1 MPVNTMVKLSNHG
14 VTSMITVEQ
23 SAKDKITDLYIDEND
38 LKIIGLR
45 IFVQGGGC
53 SGFQYGFTWDREK
66 QDDDFSFSVNERINI
81 LIDAMSMQYLTG
93 ATLKF
98 KQELS
103 GSNFVI
109 ENPNS
114 TNQCGCGSSFAV

>member
-14 VTSMITVEQ
+14 VTSMITIEQ

-98 KQELS
+98 KQ
-103 GSNFVI
+103 
-109 ENPNS
+109 
-114 TNQCGCGSSFAV
+114 